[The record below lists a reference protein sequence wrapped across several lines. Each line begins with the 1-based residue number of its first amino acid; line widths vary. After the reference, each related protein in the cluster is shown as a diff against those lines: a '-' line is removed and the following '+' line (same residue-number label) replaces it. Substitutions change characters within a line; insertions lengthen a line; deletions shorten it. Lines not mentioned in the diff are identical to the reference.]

1 VCGGQQEVGNE
12 CERDSKKWGRSVKG
26 TAGRGQE
33 CERVSRKCGR
43 SVKGSAGSGSG
54 AKGVQE
60 EGVEEYEWVKWK

>member
-1 VCGGQQEVGNE
+1 V
-12 CERDSKKWGRSVKG
+12 RG

-60 EGVEEYEWVKWK
+60 NGGEEYEWVKWKWSSSVRGSEGSGVGV